1 MDVNFEASGG
11 KITDVKVFSDSLYPQ
26 MIEEVQTSLKG
37 ASYDKLGVSG
47 AIERAKQKLIG
58 TGTEAQ
64 LDEFKEWLVK
74 NI

>member
-11 KITDVKVFSDSLYPQ
+11 KLTDVKVFSDSLVPQ
-26 MIEEVQTSLKG
+26 MIEEVQSSLKG
-37 ASYDKLGVSG
+37 ASYDKQGVSG
-47 AIERAKQKLIG
+47 AIERAKLKLAG

-64 LDEFKEWLVK
+64 LDEFKDWLVK

>member
-26 MIEEVQTSLKG
+26 MIEEVQSSLRG
-37 ASYDKLGVSG
+37 VSYDKLGVST
-47 AIERAKQKLIG
+47 AIERAKQRLAG
-58 TGTEAQ
+58 TGTETH
-64 LDEFKEWLVK
+64 LEEFKDWLVK